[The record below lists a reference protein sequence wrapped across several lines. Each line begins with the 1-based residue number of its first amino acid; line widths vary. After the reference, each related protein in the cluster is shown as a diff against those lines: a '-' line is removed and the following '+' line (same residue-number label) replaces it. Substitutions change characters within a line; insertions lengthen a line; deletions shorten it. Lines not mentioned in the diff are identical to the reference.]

1 MKVLSQEDSDDL
13 RRYLLGSLSEERR
26 ELIETKLLSDRD
38 FHEELEAAEDDLID
52 EYLSGKLSEQERQ
65 QFEAIFPSTPER
77 HHKIQFSRSFNDYLK
92 THSASDPQEEREA
105 TLGVLPAPSSTV
117 RIISGVLFVTL
128 LLLIGVVWYVNKRQP
143 VKQPEVQ
150 PIVITV
156 APSAKKPAGNTVTQL
171 ARPQRNLMVHVQIE
185 INISD
190 YPKYQIELV
199 REAESLLKTDPM
211 PADKTNGR
219 YVVNVPIDSN
229 LLDVGDYGI
238 KLSGITD
245 SGEPEFKE
253 HYYLQVIE

>member
-1 MKVLSQEDSDDL
+1 MKVLSLEESDDL
-13 RRYLLGSLSEERR
+13 RRYLLGDLSEERR
-26 ELIETKLLSDRD
+26 ELVEKQLLSNRD
-38 FHEELEAAEDDLID
+38 FHEELEAAEDELID
-52 EYLSGKLSEQERQ
+52 EYLSGKLNEQERG
-65 QFEAIFPSTPER
+65 QFEKVFPSTPER
-77 HHKIQFSRSFNDYLK
+77 HQKIQFSRSFNDYLK
-92 THSASDPQEEREA
+92 THSASEPQEEIGA
-105 TLGVLPAPSSTV
+105 TLGVLPAPSSTL
-117 RIISGVLFVTL
+117 RIITGALFVTL
-128 LLLIGVVWYVNKRQP
+128 LILVGVVWYVNKRQAE
-143 VKQPEVQ
+143 KQPEVQ

-156 APSAKKPAGNTVTQL
+156 APGATKTTGNTVTQL
-171 ARPQRNLMVHVQIE
+171 ARPRPNLMVHVQIE

-229 LLDVGDYGI
+229 LLEVGDYGI

-253 HYYLQVIE
+253 QFLLQVIE